1 MCLLFLPMKTAGPG
15 LLAGQLIAA
24 AASAVVVVAVA
35 AAAVLLATHSTCS
48 IAHTMY

>member
-35 AAAVLLATHSTCS
+35 AAVLLATHSTCS

>member
-24 AASAVVVVAVA
+24 AASAVVVVV